1 MIEHED
7 YFKCRDCKYELCCP
21 VDPDSRACDMFSP
34 KKKVRLPIEEELF
47 TNIALSRSEEPITF
61 SEKEKVILLEVLY
74 KDVRKGFKTGNNHV
88 GE

>member
-1 MIEHED
+1 MTEHED
-7 YFKCRDCKYELCCP
+7 YFKCRDCKHIYRCP
-21 VDPDSRACDMFSP
+21 VDPDSNTCLMFDS